1 MAFTERVAVIGL
13 GYVGLPLA
21 VAFARHGLDVVGFDI
36 SESRVAELN
45 SGHDHTG
52 EVDDAGMEAAKG
64 IFSADPASLAA
75 CDVFVFAVPT
85 PVDDAN
91 VPDFGALLGASRTVG
106 PHLRPGNLVIIE
118 STVYPGVTEEV
129 VGPELARVSGLK
141 LFEEIKLGYSPE
153 RINPGDKEHTLER
166 IVKVVSGQ
174 DAETLARVKALYDE
188 VITAGT
194 HAAESIKVA
203 EAAKVIE
210 NIQRDINIALVNEL
224 AMLFDRMDIETEAVL
239 RASGTKWNFLPFR
252 PGLVGGHCI
261 GVDPYYL
268 THRADQLGYHT
279 QIISAGRRINDSV
292 SGFVAQKVLELLYRS
307 GSKAKNRKAAVLG
320 LTFKEN
326 VPDLR
331 NSKVGGLVK
340 QLKTY
345 GLEVVTHDPV
355 VTGAESMAE
364 MGLGICDPDELRDA
378 DCVILAVPHEAYIA
392 NNAAWVMDKL
402 GPDTIVVDIKSK
414 LDRGLLKPGQQYWSL

>member
-1 MAFTERVAVIGL
+1 MSVPERIAVIGL

-21 VAFARHGLDVVGFDI
+21 VAFARAGLDVVGFDI
-36 SESRVAELN
+36 SETRVAELKG
-45 SGHDHTG
+45 GHDHTG
-52 EVDDAGMEAAKG
+52 EVDDAEMAKLG
-64 IFSADPASLAA
+64 DFFSADPASLADCTA
-75 CDVFVFAVPT
+75 YIIAVPT
-85 PVDDAN
+85 PVDSAN
-91 VPDFGALLGASRTVG
+91 VPDFGALLGASRLIG
-106 PHLRPGNLVIIE
+106 PHLNPGDLAIIE

-141 LFEEIKLGYSPE
+141 LFDEIKLGYSPE
-153 RINPGDKEHTLER
+153 RINPGDREHTLER

-174 DAETLARVKALYDE
+174 DAETLTRVKAIYDSI
-188 VITAGT
+188 ITAGT

-224 AMLFDRMDIETEAVL
+224 AMLFDKMEIETEAVL

-268 THRADQLGYHT
+268 TYRADQLGYHT
-279 QIISAGRRINDSV
+279 QMISAGRRINDSV
-292 SGFVAQKVLELLYRS
+292 SGFIAQKVLELVYRS
-307 GSKAKNRKAAVLG
+307 GEKAKNRKAAVLG

-331 NSKVGGLVK
+331 NSKVAGLVR
-340 QLKTY
+340 QLRTY

-355 VTGAESMAE
+355 VTTEEAMAE
-364 MGLGICDPDELRDA
+364 MGMDVCDPEQIRDA
-378 DCVILAVPHEAYIA
+378 DCVILAVPHEAYLKDGS
-392 NNAAWVMDKL
+392 AWILDRL
-402 GPDTIVVDIKSK
+402 DDDAIVVDIKSK
-414 LDRGLLKPGQQYWSL
+414 LDRTLLKPGQQYWSL

>member
-1 MAFTERVAVIGL
+1 MPFAERIAVIGL

-21 VAFARHGLDVVGFDI
+21 VAFARAGLDVVGFDV
-36 SESRVAELN
+36 SERRVSELN

-52 EVDDAGMEAAKG
+52 EVEDADMKTAAG
-64 IFSADPASLAA
+64 RFSADPASLADR
-75 CDVFVFAVPT
+75 DVFVFAVPT
-85 PVDDAN
+85 PVDNAN

-106 PHLRPGNLVIIE
+106 PYLKPGNLVIIE
-118 STVYPGVTEEV
+118 STVYPGVTEEI

-141 LFEEIKLGYSPE
+141 LFHDIKLGYSPE
-153 RINPGDKEHTLER
+153 RINPGDREHTLER

-174 DAETLARVKALYDE
+174 DAETLERVKALYDT

-194 HAAESIKVA
+194 HPAESIKVA

-279 QIISAGRRINDSV
+279 QMISAGRRINDSV
-292 SGFVAQKVLELLYRS
+292 SGFIAQKVLELLYRS
-307 GSKAKNRKAAVLG
+307 GPKAKNRKAAVLG

-331 NSKVGGLVK
+331 NSKVAGLVR

-345 GLEVVTHDPV
+345 GLDVVTHDPV
-355 VTGAESMAE
+355 VTAEEAKAE
-364 MGLGICDPDELRDA
+364 MGIDVCGDDDIRDA
-378 DCVILAVPHEAYIA
+378 DCLILAVPHDEYMAD
-392 NNAAWVMDKL
+392 NAAWVLDKL
-402 GPDTIVVDIKSK
+402 GDDTIVVDIKSR
-414 LDRGLLKPGQQYWSL
+414 LDRSLLKPGQVYWSL

>member
-1 MAFTERVAVIGL
+1 LFAEKIAVIGL

-21 VAFARHGLDVVGFDI
+21 VAFARAGLDIVGFDV
-36 SESRVAELN
+36 SERRVSELN
-45 SGHDHTG
+45 EGHDHTG
-52 EVDDAGMEAAKG
+52 EVEPEDMARIGQ
-64 IFSADPASLAA
+64 IFSCDPASLSDR
-75 CDVFVFAVPT
+75 DVFVFAVPT

-91 VPDFGALLGASRTVG
+91 VPDFGALLGASRTVA
-106 PHLRPGNLVIIE
+106 PHLKSGNLVIIE

-129 VGPELARVSGLK
+129 VGPELARASGLM
-141 LFEEIKLGYSPE
+141 LFHDIKLGYSPE
-153 RINPGDKEHTLER
+153 RINPGDREHTLER

-174 DAETLARVKALYDE
+174 DTETLARVKALYDT

-194 HAAESIKVA
+194 HSAESIKVA

-268 THRADQLGYHT
+268 TYRADQLGYHT
-279 QIISAGRRINDSV
+279 QMISAGRRINDSV
-292 SGFVAQKVLELLYRS
+292 SGFIAQKVLELLYRS
-307 GSKAKNRKAAVLG
+307 GPKAKNRKAAVLG

-331 NSKVGGLVK
+331 NSKVAGLVRR
-340 QLKTY
+340 LKTY
-345 GLEVVTHDPV
+345 GLDVVTHDAV
-355 VTGAESMAE
+355 VTSEEAKAE
-364 MGLGICDPDELRDA
+364 MGLRVCGEDEIRDA
-378 DCVILAVPHEAYIA
+378 DCVILAVPHEAYMKD
-392 NNAAWVMDKL
+392 NAAWVLDKL
-402 GPDTIVVDIKSK
+402 SDDTIIVDIKSK
-414 LDRGLLKPGQQYWSL
+414 LDRSLLKPDQQYWSL